1 MTWLHRTIDHLFT
14 EPSQARARDQGR
26 SIDDT
31 ARRQRE
37 LEIEIEARRGMRGF

>member
-14 EPSQARARDQGR
+14 EPSASRARTDGDR
-26 SIDDT
+26 SDE
-31 ARRQRE
+31 AVRRQRE

>member
-14 EPSQARARDQGR
+14 QPSETQARARGHLVDE
-26 SIDDT
+26 DV
-31 ARRQRE
+31 RRQRE